1 MCSLI
6 GCGHWN
12 QYYFYILI
20 SFIAKFLKEDL
31 LGLGVKYPIIKNL
44 KIVYHPIITLLIGYI
59 SDFLLSLVLW
69 LIYKYRDKKLQ
80 ERKSALIN
88 ESEED
93 LSKNNTLDKMFEL
106 KDSYNKTQ
114 SFNSESGDS
123 DDLKKNSTI
132 KSEAKYPL
140 IHNDVNLDYEDI
152 SRSSKKFLIISSG
165 LIVLKEIGTKI
176 VYSSNNVFDFYFLN
190 LVIIAIILKCFY
202 KKKIYKH
209 HIFAIILVVVISG
222 ACLISGIIIINDDKF
237 EGDRRE
243 FYITY
248 DGKIHYIIILILVY
262 ICMSIAFCV
271 GIVFQKNLMQI
282 KFISSYKVLFFK
294 GIIGVFLCIIGLIFS
309 TNFKC
314 INSNP
319 RYFPHFNSTI
329 DSPIHSEPK
338 IPEPG
343 DKPPDW
349 NNTNRTEQKFQ
360 FFMCLDHYKNE
371 SFFDNFY
378 SYFKNEEDDKT
389 NNIVVEVFVVIGYF
403 ILNFISNLSLILVNK
418 FLTPFHYLITESF
431 YSLMH
436 IPFQYFTRA
445 DIQRLIETLK
455 DQAKRERTFDN
466 LYSSYF
472 HKQGPMILK
481 FVAAF
486 FEFIGN
492 LIYMEIIQ
500 LNFCGLNRDLSK
512 NIKKRAK
519 LDAIISERELNKEE
533 EETDANEDSME
544 ISRRHKK

>member
-44 KIVYHPIITLLIGYI
+44 KIVYHPII
-59 SDFLLSLVLW
+59 
-69 LIYKYRDKKLQ
+69 KKLQ

-165 LIVLKEIGTKI
+165 LVVLKEIGTKI

-237 EGDRRE
+237 EGNRRE

-314 INSNP
+314 INSNL
-319 RYFPHFNSTI
+319 RYFPHLNSRI

-338 IPEPG
+338 MPESG

-389 NNIVVEVFVVIGYF
+389 NNVVVEVFVVIGYF

-418 FLTPFHYLITESF
+418 FLSPFHYLITESF

-455 DQAKRERTFDN
+455 DQARRERTFDN

-533 EETDANEDSME
+533 TDANEDSME
-544 ISRRHKK
+544 MSRRHKK